1 MKKCLACG
9 GGPVKMETRQA
20 SFRYNRKILRYDQPG
35 QWCAEC
41 GEVFLEK
48 SDKDA
53 TDALI
58 YNFQAKLDGRLTT
71 DDILRIRKKLGLK
84 TGDSV
89 KLFDYDGAIH
99 VIPTSKNP
107 VKEAVGILARRPSL
121 SRKLL
126 KDRAT
131 E

>member
-1 MKKCLACG
+1 
-9 GGPVKMETRQA
+9 MEEA
-20 SFRYNRKILRYDQPG
+20 KILKKG
-35 QWCAEC
+35 QL
-41 GEVFLEK
+41 VIPV
-48 SDKDA
+48 S
-53 TDALI
+53 
-58 YNFQAKLDGRLTT
+58 
-71 DDILRIRKKLGLK
+71 IRKKLGLK

-99 VIPTSKNP
+99 VIPSSRNP
-107 VKEAVGILARRPSL
+107 VKEAVGILPRRPSL

>member
-1 MKKCLACG
+1 
-9 GGPVKMETRQA
+9 MEEA
-20 SFRYNRKILRYDQPG
+20 KILKKG
-35 QWCAEC
+35 QL
-41 GEVFLEK
+41 VIPV
-48 SDKDA
+48 S
-53 TDALI
+53 
-58 YNFQAKLDGRLTT
+58 
-71 DDILRIRKKLGLK
+71 IRKKLGLK

-89 KLFDYDGAIH
+89 NLFDYDGAIH

-107 VKEAVGILARRPSL
+107 VKEAVGILPRRPSL

>member
-1 MKKCLACG
+1 
-9 GGPVKMETRQA
+9 MEEA
-20 SFRYNRKILRYDQPG
+20 KILKKG
-35 QWCAEC
+35 Q
-41 GEVFLEK
+41 VVIPL
-48 SDKDA
+48 S
-53 TDALI
+53 
-58 YNFQAKLDGRLTT
+58 
-71 DDILRIRKKLGLK
+71 IRKKLGLK

-107 VKEAVGILARRPSL
+107 VKEAVGILPQRPSL

>member
-1 MKKCLACG
+1 
-9 GGPVKMETRQA
+9 MEEA
-20 SFRYNRKILRYDQPG
+20 KILKKG
-35 QWCAEC
+35 QL
-41 GEVFLEK
+41 VIPV
-48 SDKDA
+48 S
-53 TDALI
+53 
-58 YNFQAKLDGRLTT
+58 
-71 DDILRIRKKLGLK
+71 IRKKLGLK

-107 VKEAVGILARRPSL
+107 VKDAAGILPRRPSL

>member
-1 MKKCLACG
+1 
-9 GGPVKMETRQA
+9 MEEA
-20 SFRYNRKILRYDQPG
+20 KILKKG
-35 QWCAEC
+35 QL
-41 GEVFLEK
+41 VIPV
-48 SDKDA
+48 S
-53 TDALI
+53 
-58 YNFQAKLDGRLTT
+58 
-71 DDILRIRKKLGLK
+71 IRKKLGLK

-99 VIPTSKNP
+99 VIPSSRSP
-107 VKEAVGILARRPSL
+107 VKEAVGILPRRPSL

>member
-1 MKKCLACG
+1 VEEA
-9 GGPVKMETRQA
+9 
-20 SFRYNRKILRYDQPG
+20 KILKKG
-35 QWCAEC
+35 QL
-41 GEVFLEK
+41 VIPV
-48 SDKDA
+48 S
-53 TDALI
+53 
-58 YNFQAKLDGRLTT
+58 
-71 DDILRIRKKLGLK
+71 IRKKLGLK

-107 VKEAVGILARRPSL
+107 VKEAVGILPRRPSL